1 MTTSDAATR
10 IKQAV
15 DVLDL
20 IGSAVPLKRVGTR
33 YVGLCP
39 FHREKTPSFQVDAS
53 AGLFYCFGC
62 GAGGDVITF
71 TMRHWNLTFP
81 EAVKYLA
88 DRYHVPLPET
98 LLGPSKE
105 KPEVLTAL
113 SRTLEIACDF
123 FASRLHHPEQGRTA
137 RDYIQK
143 RGLPPDLVR
152 SQRLGYAPQ
161 GWDSLLRH
169 LKSKGIDP
177 ETAVRS
183 GLVVRS
189 DKGTFYDRFRHR
201 LMFPILAPDGSLV
214 AFGGRSLDGTEP
226 KYLNSPETDVYHK
239 GRTLYQYT
247 TAREACRDARQ
258 VLLVEGYMDALAFH
272 AQGFYR
278 VVATL
283 GTALTPHQ
291 VRLLQRLADEV
302 VLVYDGDASGQKA
315 MLRAVPLFLQQG
327 LAASCLTL
335 PAGMD
340 PDDYLRT
347 HGLQAFLECLPTRRE
362 IATFAVDAIAR
373 TWDGTVQDKVRVIKE
388 LESLVGEVREVI
400 VRDEMI
406 RLLAQK
412 LSLPEAVVHS
422 HFAGSGRR
430 VPSAR
435 RTIRAPGA
443 LTRATAGDVPSVEET
458 VVRLILQYPRL
469 ARDAMALGL
478 LDLVEPSPMAALLEA
493 MLAQAQQ
500 DPSEDFSLASVVFPD
515 EQTQTL
521 LARLMMEKDDN
532 PLNEEDARL
541 VLEERIQS
549 LVKRRRKKR
558 LAELRTAL
566 AHADKSGDAQ
576 ARKKLLEEYQ
586 ALCAAERRG

>member
-39 FHREKTPSFQVDAS
+39 FHREKTPSFQVDAA

-71 TMRHWNLTFP
+71 TMRHWNLSFP

-88 DRYHVPLPET
+88 DRYHVPLPQGP
-98 LLGPSKE
+98 LGLPKE
-105 KPEVLTAL
+105 KAGVLAAI
-113 SRTLEIACDF
+113 SRALEIACDF
-123 FASRLHHPEQGRTA
+123 FVSRLNHPEAGRTA

-143 RGLPPDLVR
+143 RGLPPHLVR

-161 GWDSLLRH
+161 GWDQLLRH
-169 LKSKGIDP
+169 LQSKGIDP
-177 ETAVRS
+177 ETAARS

-201 LMFPILAPDGSLV
+201 LMFPISAPDGSLV

-226 KYLNSPETDVYHK
+226 KYLNSPETDLYHK
-239 GRTLYQYT
+239 GRTLYQYA
-247 TAREACRDARQ
+247 TAREACREVRQ
-258 VLLVEGYMDALAFH
+258 VLLVEGYMDLLAFH

-283 GTALTPHQ
+283 GTALTPQQ

-302 VLVYDGDASGQKA
+302 VLVYDGDPSGQKA
-315 MLRAVPLFLQQG
+315 MLRAAPLFLQQG
-327 LAASCLTL
+327 LAAACLTL
-335 PAGMD
+335 PSGMD

-347 HGLQAFLECLPTRRE
+347 HGLEAFLKLLPTRRE
-362 IATFAVDAIAR
+362 MTAFAVDALTR

-388 LESLVGEVREVI
+388 LENLLGEVREPVL
-400 VRDEMI
+400 RDEMA
-406 RLLAQK
+406 RLLATK

-422 HFAGSGRR
+422 HLAGSARGF
-430 VPSAR
+430 PSAR
-435 RTIRAPGA
+435 TAARSRGVFPRMT
-443 LTRATAGDVPSVEET
+443 ATDVPSVEET
-458 VVRLILQYPRL
+458 VVRLMIQHPRL
-469 ARDAMALGL
+469 AKDAEALGI
-478 LDLVEPSPMAALLEA
+478 LDLLEPTPMAVLVEA
-493 MLAQAQQ
+493 ILAHAQH
-500 DPSEDFSLASVVFPD
+500 DPPEGFSPASLALPD
-515 EQTQTL
+515 EHTQTL

-532 PLNEEDARL
+532 ALDEEHARL
-541 VLEERIQS
+541 LLEERIQS
-549 LVKRRRKKR
+549 LAKRRRKKR
-558 LAELRTAL
+558 LAELRAAL
-566 AHADKSGDAQ
+566 AHAERAGDAQ
-576 ARKKLLEEYQ
+576 ARKKLLEEYR

>member
-1 MTTSDAATR
+1 VTTSDAATR

-20 IGSAVPLKRVGTR
+20 IGSAVPLKRIGTR

-39 FHREKTPSFQVDAS
+39 FHREKTPSFQVDAA

-88 DRYHVPLPET
+88 DRYHVPLPEASV
-98 LLGPSKE
+98 GPSKE
-105 KPEVLTAL
+105 KAGVLAAM
-113 SRTLEIACDF
+113 SRSLDIACDF
-123 FASRLHHPEQGRTA
+123 FVSRLNHPEQGRTA

-161 GWDSLLRH
+161 GWDQLLRH
-169 LKSKGIDP
+169 LQSQGIDP
-177 ETAVRS
+177 ETAARS

-201 LMFPILAPDGSLV
+201 LTFPISAPDGSLV

-226 KYLNSPETDVYHK
+226 KYLNSPETDLYHK
-239 GRTLYQYT
+239 GRTLYQYA
-247 TAREACRDARQ
+247 TAREACRDERQ
-258 VLLVEGYMDALAFH
+258 VLLVEGYMDVLAFH

-315 MLRAVPLFLQQG
+315 MLRTVPLFLQHG

-340 PDDYLRT
+340 PDDYLKT
-347 HGLQAFLECLPTRRE
+347 YGLQAFLELLHTRRE
-362 IATFAVDAIAR
+362 ITAFFVDALAR
-373 TWDGTVQDKVRVIKE
+373 TWDGTVQDKVRVIKQ
-388 LESLVGEVREVI
+388 LEDLVEEVREPVL
-400 VRDEMI
+400 RDEMV
-406 RLLAQK
+406 RLLAAR

-422 HFAGSGRR
+422 HFAGSGRSFSTARMAARARGAPTR
-430 VPSAR
+430 V
-435 RTIRAPGA
+435 TV
-443 LTRATAGDVPSVEET
+443 GDVRPVEET
-458 VVRLILQYPRL
+458 VVRLMLHHPRL
-469 ARDAMALGL
+469 ARDAAALGV
-478 LDLVEPSPMAALLEA
+478 LDLLEPSPMAALLEA
-493 MLAQAQQ
+493 LLSHAHQV
-500 DPSEDFSLASVVFPD
+500 PPEDFSPASLALPD
-515 EQTQTL
+515 EETQTL

-532 PLNEEDARL
+532 TLDEEDARVL
-541 VLEERIQS
+541 LEERIQS
-549 LVKRRRKKR
+549 LVKRRRKRR

-566 AHADKSGDAQ
+566 AHAERSGDAQ